1 VVVTVL
7 AADAAASA
15 GSGWWFELAAVFVL
29 VALNFA
35 LAGSEAALVALRPSR
50 VRILAEESRRG
61 ARLAQLASQPS
72 RWLAS
77 VQIGITL
84 AGFLASATAAVALSV
99 PLRPLFAWAGTAAEA
114 LSVVVVTLILTLFT
128 LVFGE
133 LTPKRLALA
142 RPEKWALRAAT
153 PLLIV
158 SAAFRPL
165 VAFLGVATDAVVR
178 LFGVDPDA
186 RAGDRLGADELRE
199 LVRDSLLR
207 PEQAAI
213 LRGALELDDRTLRQ
227 VLVPRGSVLMLDG
240 TETAADAARELLAS
254 GHSRAPVRG
263 RDADDILGV
272 AHLRD
277 LVRASDSL
285 PTSALTRPIPVLPES
300 IGVLDALRQVQ
311 HARAQMALVV
321 DEHGGTEGIVTVEDL
336 LEEIVGEIADEFD
349 RDVAVGV
356 AEARSGGGAPVL
368 PGTFPVH
375 DLVDVGFD
383 VPEGPY
389 ATVAGVVLDGLGR
402 IPDPGDRVT
411 VGDVDFEVREMSGH
425 RITSVQLRRVDVGSD
440 VHDAIT
446 AHQGTRP
453 ARS

>member
-1 VVVTVL
+1 M
-7 AADAAASA
+7 ASA
-15 GSGWWFELAAVFVL
+15 GSDWWVELVAVFVL

-50 VRILAEESRRG
+50 IRILAEESKRG
-61 ARLAQLASQPS
+61 ARLARLASQPS

-84 AGFLASATAAVALSV
+84 AGFLASATAAVSLAV
-99 PLRPLFAWAGTAAEA
+99 PLRPLFAWAGDAAEA
-114 LSVVVVTLILTLFT
+114 LAVISVTLLLTLFT

-153 PLLIV
+153 PLLFV
-158 SAAFRPL
+158 SAVFRPL
-165 VAFLGVATDAVVR
+165 VSFLGFATDSVVR
-178 LFGVDPDA
+178 LFGVDPDS
-186 RAGDRLGADELRE
+186 RAGERLDADELRE

-213 LRGALELDDRTLRQ
+213 LRSALELDDRTVRQ

-240 TETAADAARELLAS
+240 TDSAADSARELLAA

-272 AHLRD
+272 VHVRD

-311 HARAQMALVV
+311 QGKAQLALVV

-349 RDVAVGV
+349 RDVALGV
-356 AEARSGGGAPVL
+356 TATRQGEGAPVL
-368 PGTFPVH
+368 PGSFPVH
-375 DLVDVGFD
+375 DLVDIGFE

-402 IPDPGDRVT
+402 IPDVGDRV
-411 VGDVDFEVREMSGH
+411 VGGDVDFAVRERSGH
-425 RITSVQLRRVDVGSD
+425 RITSVQLHRTGGGGSAASADDVVAGD
-440 VHDAIT
+440 
-446 AHQGTRP
+446 
-453 ARS
+453 